1 MNSYLNLP
9 ICSRALEKGHG
20 KISDLDMTPEQIRSL
35 ELQGFIKN
43 AISGDQQTWALTQ
56 HGKDVRNYFLA
67 KPSVW
72 TRICDWV
79 LRHILR
85 MDIVI

>member
-9 ICSRALEKGHG
+9 ICNPALEKGWG
-20 KISDLDMTPEQIRSL
+20 KRSELDMTQEQIRSL

-43 AISGDQQTWALTQ
+43 GISGDQQTWALTQ

-67 KPSVW
+67 KPSIW
-72 TRICDWV
+72 TRICDWF
-79 LRHILR
+79 LRNILR
-85 MDIVI
+85 LNIVI